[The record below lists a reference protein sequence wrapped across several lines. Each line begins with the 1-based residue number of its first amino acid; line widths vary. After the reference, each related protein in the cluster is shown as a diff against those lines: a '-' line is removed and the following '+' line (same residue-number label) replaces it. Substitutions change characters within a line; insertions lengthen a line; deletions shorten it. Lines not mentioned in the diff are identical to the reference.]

1 MKFTIKKF
9 IAIFAI
15 ILFIVNAINIKS
27 FANIEKRDLY
37 SKGTCGRLL
46 KKGDMVVKTSIV
58 VYKKDGKEYPA
69 YCLDKTKQGVDEEI
83 SYSVDL
89 DGVIKNVHIWK
100 AITNGYPYK
109 TPKEMG
115 CNTVGEAFMA
125 TKMAVYSVLYNY
137 KISDFSPIGKAGERT
152 WNALRNIL
160 EKVNDG
166 NDTQI
171 SSNINITEDKTE
183 WESAENLEG
192 YIFKTYKVSSDAPM
206 DTYKVTLE
214 QKTEGTK
221 ILDLNNN
228 EKNEFNR
235 NEKFKIAVPI
245 NELSDGGKIKIKAE
259 ANVETK
265 PIFIG
270 RAPNSKNQDYAITGI
285 SYEEGEGY
293 EETSYGKNETRIKI
307 IKLDEDGET
316 RLKNAVFCLM
326 DKNKKVVISEIKTD
340 ENGEAIIDNILPGK
354 YYINEIN
361 APAGYIKYDKEI
373 EINTKFNEELTITIK
388 NKKEEEPEIDIK
400 KREIELKTE
409 LKKLP
414 KTGM

>member
-46 KKGDMVVKTSIV
+46 KKGDMVIKTSIV

-115 CNTVGEAFMA
+115 CNTIGEAFMA

-137 KISDFSPIGKAGERT
+137 QISDFSPIGKGGERT
-152 WNALRNIL
+152 WNALKNIL
-160 EKVNDG
+160 KKVNDS

-171 SSNINITEDKTE
+171 SSNIDIIEDKSE
-183 WESAENLEG
+183 WDSDEKLEG
-192 YIFKTYKVSSDAPM
+192 YIFKTYKVNSDAPM
-206 DTYKVTLE
+206 NTYKITLQ
-214 QKTEGTK
+214 QKTERTK

-228 EKNEFNR
+228 EKNEFNK

-245 NELSDGGKIKIKAE
+245 NEISDGGKIKIKSE
-259 ANVETK
+259 AKVETK

-270 RAPNSKNQDYAITGI
+270 RAANSKNQDYAITGI

-293 EETSYGKNETRIKI
+293 EESIYGKNETRIKI
-307 IKLDEDGET
+307 IKLDEDGQK
-316 RLKNAVFCLM
+316 RLKHAVFSLL
-326 DKNKKVVISEIKTD
+326 DKNKNVVISEIKTD
-340 ENGEAIIDNILPGK
+340 ENGEAIINNIIPGK
-354 YYINEIN
+354 YYIKEIN
-361 APAGYIKYDKEI
+361 APTGYIKYDKEI

-388 NKKEEEPEIDIK
+388 NKKEEEPEFDIK
-400 KREIELKTE
+400 KRGMELKTE
-409 LKKLP
+409 IKKLP